1 MRRFVIPILLLL
13 FFTIGINAQNI
24 VKGIIVDSD
33 SEKPLEGVSLSIKDN
48 VLKSYETNKLGVFV
62 IENLDNGNFI
72 LEIKLP
78 GYETQNFP
86 LELAG
91 NTIDLV
97 TILLYLDI
105 SEEEDLS
112 TVTLSDDEL
121 NDDTSAADNISGLLQ
136 SSRDVYLSTAAFEFS
151 SSFFRIRG
159 LDSENGKVLLME

>member
-33 SEKPLEGVSLSIKDN
+33 YEKPLEGVSLSIKDN
-48 VLKSYETNKLGVFV
+48 ALKSYETNKLGVFV
-62 IENLDNGNFI
+62 IENLDNGNFV
-72 LEIKLP
+72 LEIKLS

-86 LELAG
+86 LELDG
-91 NTIDLV
+91 NTIDLG
-97 TILLYLDI
+97 TILLYIDI

-136 SSRDVYLSTAAFEFS
+136 SSRDVYLRTAAFGFS
-151 SSFFRIRG
+151 SSFFIIRW
-159 LDSENGKVLLME
+159 LDAENCKVLIN

>member
-72 LEIKLP
+72 LEIKL
-78 GYETQNFP
+78 
-86 LELAG
+86 LAMK
-91 NTIDLV
+91 LR
-97 TILLYLDI
+97 I
-105 SEEEDLS
+105 SH
-112 TVTLSDDEL
+112 
-121 NDDTSAADNISGLLQ
+121 
-136 SSRDVYLSTAAFEFS
+136 
-151 SSFFRIRG
+151 
-159 LDSENGKVLLME
+159 